1 MLKFLKKFKRKKN
14 HEILKLINEGD
25 LYFDIGAHLGEKS
38 KPFIEKKIRTIMV
51 EPLPLCVK
59 NLKQLYSKNP
69 IVKIIPKGLGSKNT
83 KKTLSINKQMPTIS
97 TFAKHWKSGRFS
109 NLKWTGKTQIKIT
122 TLDNLIKKFGNPQ
135 YIKIDVEG
143 YEFSVLKGLT
153 KKSGIISFEITSE
166 FFSEAI
172 KCLNYLK
179 NLSYNSFTFSIGE
192 KKKFFCDWSDH
203 KNIIN
208 LIKKEI
214 KKDKLFWADIYCK

>member
-1 MLKFLKKFKRKKN
+1 MFKFFKKFKKKKY
-14 HEILKLINEGD
+14 HEVLKLIKKGD

-51 EPLPLCVK
+51 EPLPICVK
-59 NLKQLYSKNP
+59 KLKKLYLKNS
-69 IVKIIPKGLGSKNT
+69 IVKIVPKGLGSKNT
-83 KKTLSINKQMPTIS
+83 KKILSINKQMPTIS
-97 TFAKHWKSGRFS
+97 TMANHWKSGRFS
-109 NLKWTGKTQIKIT
+109 DLKWSSKTKIQIT
-122 TLDNLIKKFGNPQ
+122 TLDSLIKKFGNPQ

-143 YEFSVLKGLT
+143 YELNVLKGLT

-172 KCLNYLK
+172 KCLYYLK
-179 NLSYNSFTFSIGE
+179 KLSYNNFTFSIGE
-192 KKKFFCDWSDH
+192 RKKFFCEWSDY
-203 KNIIN
+203 KTIIN

>member
-1 MLKFLKKFKRKKN
+1 MFKFFKKFKRTKS
-14 HEILKLINEGD
+14 HEILKLINKGD

-51 EPLPLCVK
+51 EPLPVCVK
-59 NLKQLYSKNP
+59 TLKRLYSKNS

-83 KKTLSINKQMPTIS
+83 KKILSINKQMPTVS

-109 NLKWTGKTQIKIT
+109 NLTWSEKTQIQIT
-122 TLDNLIKKFGNPQ
+122 TLDALIKKFGDPQ

-143 YEFSVLKGLT
+143 YELNVLKGLS

-166 FFSEAI
+166 FFSDAI
-172 KCLNYLK
+172 KCLKHLK
-179 NLSYNSFTFSIGE
+179 KLSYNSFTFSIGE
-192 KKKFFCDWSDH
+192 QKKFFSDWSDY
-203 KNIIN
+203 KTIIN

-214 KKDKLFWADIYCK
+214 KNDKLFWADIYCK

>member
-1 MLKFLKKFKRKKN
+1 MFKFFKKFKRSKS
-14 HEILKLINEGD
+14 HEILKLMNKGD

-51 EPLPLCVK
+51 EPLPICVK
-59 NLKQLYSKNP
+59 TLKRLYSKNS

-83 KKTLSINKQMPTIS
+83 KKILSINKQMPTVS

-109 NLKWTGKTQIKIT
+109 NLTWSEKTQIQIT
-122 TLDNLIKKFGNPQ
+122 TLDNLIKKFGDPQ

-143 YEFSVLKGLT
+143 YELNVLKGLS

-166 FFSEAI
+166 FFSDAI
-172 KCLNYLK
+172 KCLKHLK
-179 NLSYNSFTFSIGE
+179 KLSYNSFTFSIGE
-192 KKKFFCDWSDH
+192 QKKFFSDWSDY
-203 KNIIN
+203 KTIIN

>member
-1 MLKFLKKFKRKKN
+1 MFKFFKKFKRSKS
-14 HEILKLINEGD
+14 HEILKLINKGD

-51 EPLPLCVK
+51 EPLPVCVK
-59 NLKQLYSKNP
+59 TLKRLYSKNS

-83 KKTLSINKQMPTIS
+83 KKILSINKQMPTVS

-109 NLKWTGKTQIKIT
+109 NLNWSEKTQIQIT
-122 TLDNLIKKFGNPQ
+122 TLDALIKKFGDPQ

-143 YEFSVLKGLT
+143 YELNVLKGLS

-166 FFSEAI
+166 FFSDAI
-172 KCLNYLK
+172 KCLKHLK
-179 NLSYNSFTFSIGE
+179 KLSYNSFTFSIGE
-192 KKKFFCDWSDH
+192 QKKFFSDWSDY
-203 KNIIN
+203 KTIIN

>member
-1 MLKFLKKFKRKKN
+1 MFKFFKKLKRKKY
-14 HEILKLINEGD
+14 HEILKLINRGD

-51 EPLPLCVK
+51 EPLPACVK
-59 NLKQLYSKNP
+59 SLKKLYCKNS

-83 KKTLSINKQMPTIS
+83 KKILSINKQMPTTS

-109 NLKWTGKTQIKIT
+109 NLTWSGKTQIQIT

-143 YEFSVLKGLT
+143 YELNVLKGLT

-166 FFSEAI
+166 FFSDAI

-179 NLSYNSFTFSIGE
+179 KLSYNSFTFSIGE
-192 KKKFFCDWSDH
+192 QKKFFSDWSDY
-203 KNIIN
+203 KTIIN
-208 LIKKEI
+208 LMKKEI

>member
-1 MLKFLKKFKRKKN
+1 MFRFFKKFKKRKS
-14 HEILKLINEGD
+14 HEILKLINKGD

-51 EPLPLCVK
+51 EPLPICVK
-59 NLKQLYSKNP
+59 TLKKLYSKNS
-69 IVKIIPKGLGSKNT
+69 IVKVIPKGLGSKNT
-83 KKTLSINKQMPTIS
+83 KKILSINKQMPTVS

-109 NLKWTGKTQIKIT
+109 NLTWSEKTQIQIT
-122 TLDNLIKKFGNPQ
+122 TLDALIKKFGDPQ

-143 YEFSVLKGLT
+143 YELNVLKGLS

-166 FFSEAI
+166 FFSDAI
-172 KCLNYLK
+172 KCLKHLK
-179 NLSYNSFTFSIGE
+179 KLSYNSFTFSIGE
-192 KKKFFCDWSDH
+192 QKKFFSDWSDY
-203 KNIIN
+203 KTIIN

>member
-1 MLKFLKKFKRKKN
+1 MFKFLKKFKRSKS
-14 HEILKLINEGD
+14 HEILKLMNKGD

-51 EPLPLCVK
+51 EPLPICVK
-59 NLKQLYSKNP
+59 TLKRLYSKNS

-83 KKTLSINKQMPTIS
+83 KKILSINKQMPTVS

-109 NLKWTGKTQIKIT
+109 NLTWSEKTQIQIT
-122 TLDNLIKKFGNPQ
+122 TLDALIKKFGDPQ

-143 YEFSVLKGLT
+143 YELNVLKGLS

-166 FFSEAI
+166 FFSDAI
-172 KCLNYLK
+172 KCLKHLK
-179 NLSYNSFTFSIGE
+179 KLSYNSFTFSIGE
-192 KKKFFCDWSDH
+192 QKKFFSDWSDY
-203 KNIIN
+203 KTIIN

>member
-1 MLKFLKKFKRKKN
+1 MFKFFKKFKRSKS
-14 HEILKLINEGD
+14 HEILKLMNKGD

-51 EPLPLCVK
+51 EPLPICVK
-59 NLKQLYSKNP
+59 TLKRLYSKNS

-83 KKTLSINKQMPTIS
+83 KKILSINKQMPTVS

-109 NLKWTGKTQIKIT
+109 NLTWSEKTQIQIT
-122 TLDNLIKKFGNPQ
+122 TLDTLIKKFGDPQ

-143 YEFSVLKGLT
+143 YELNVLKGLS

-166 FFSEAI
+166 FFSDAI
-172 KCLNYLK
+172 KCLKHLK
-179 NLSYNSFTFSIGE
+179 KLSYNSFTFSIGE
-192 KKKFFCDWSDH
+192 QKKFFSDWSDY
-203 KNIIN
+203 KTIIN

>member
-1 MLKFLKKFKRKKN
+1 MFKFFKKFKRTKS
-14 HEILKLINEGD
+14 HEILKLINKGD

-51 EPLPLCVK
+51 EPLPICVK
-59 NLKQLYSKNP
+59 TLKKLYSKNS

-83 KKTLSINKQMPTIS
+83 KKILSINKQMPTVS

-109 NLKWTGKTQIKIT
+109 NLTWSEKTQIQIT
-122 TLDNLIKKFGNPQ
+122 TLDALIKKFGDPQ

-143 YEFSVLKGLT
+143 YELNVLKGLS

-166 FFSEAI
+166 FFSDAI
-172 KCLNYLK
+172 KCLKYLK
-179 NLSYNSFTFSIGE
+179 KLSYNSFTFSIGE
-192 KKKFFCDWSDH
+192 QKKFFSDWSDY
-203 KNIIN
+203 KTIIN

>member
-1 MLKFLKKFKRKKN
+1 MFKFFKKFKRTKS
-14 HEILKLINEGD
+14 HEILKLINKGD

-51 EPLPLCVK
+51 EPLPICVK
-59 NLKQLYSKNP
+59 TLKRLYSKNS

-83 KKTLSINKQMPTIS
+83 KKILSINKQMPTVS

-109 NLKWTGKTQIKIT
+109 NLTWSEKTQIQIT
-122 TLDNLIKKFGNPQ
+122 TLDALIKKFGDPQ

-143 YEFSVLKGLT
+143 YELNVLKGLS

-166 FFSEAI
+166 FFSDAI
-172 KCLNYLK
+172 KCLKHLK
-179 NLSYNSFTFSIGE
+179 KLSYNSFTFSIGE
-192 KKKFFCDWSDH
+192 QKKFFSDWSDY
-203 KNIIN
+203 KTIIN

>member
-1 MLKFLKKFKRKKN
+1 MFKFFKKFKKRKS
-14 HEILKLINEGD
+14 HEILKLINKGD

-51 EPLPLCVK
+51 EPLPVCVRT
-59 NLKQLYSKNP
+59 LKRLYSKNS

-83 KKTLSINKQMPTIS
+83 KKILSINKQMPTVS

-109 NLKWTGKTQIKIT
+109 NLTWSEKTQIQIT
-122 TLDNLIKKFGNPQ
+122 TLDALIKKFGDPQ

-143 YEFSVLKGLT
+143 YELNVLKGLS

-166 FFSEAI
+166 FFSDAI
-172 KCLNYLK
+172 KCLKHLK
-179 NLSYNSFTFSIGE
+179 KLSYNSFTFSVGE
-192 KKKFFCDWSDH
+192 QKKFFSDWSDY
-203 KNIIN
+203 KTIIN

>member
-1 MLKFLKKFKRKKN
+1 MFKFFKKFKRRKS
-14 HEILKLINEGD
+14 HEILKLMNKGD

-51 EPLPLCVK
+51 EPLPVCVK
-59 NLKQLYSKNP
+59 TLKRLYSKNS

-83 KKTLSINKQMPTIS
+83 KKILSINKQMPTVS

-109 NLKWTGKTQIKIT
+109 NLNWSEKTQIQIT
-122 TLDNLIKKFGNPQ
+122 TLDALIKKFGDPQ

-143 YEFSVLKGLT
+143 YELNVLKGLS

-166 FFSEAI
+166 FFSDAI
-172 KCLNYLK
+172 KCLKHLK
-179 NLSYNSFTFSIGE
+179 KLSYNSFTFSIGE
-192 KKKFFCDWSDH
+192 QKKFFSDWSDY
-203 KNIIN
+203 KTIIN

>member
-1 MLKFLKKFKRKKN
+1 MFKFFKKLKRKKY
-14 HEILKLINEGD
+14 HEILKLINRGD

-51 EPLPLCVK
+51 EPLPACVK
-59 NLKQLYSKNP
+59 SLKKLYCKNS

-83 KKTLSINKQMPTIS
+83 KKILSINKQMPTTS

-109 NLKWTGKTQIKIT
+109 NLTWSGKTQIQIT

-143 YEFSVLKGLT
+143 YELNVLKGLT

-166 FFSEAI
+166 FFSDAI

-179 NLSYNSFTFSIGE
+179 KLSYNSFTFSIGE
-192 KKKFFCDWSDH
+192 QKKFFSDWSDY
-203 KNIIN
+203 KTIIN

>member
-1 MLKFLKKFKRKKN
+1 MFKFFKKLKRKKY
-14 HEILKLINEGD
+14 HEILKLINRGD

-38 KPFIEKKIRTIMV
+38 KPFIEKKIRTIMD
-51 EPLPLCVK
+51 EPLPACVK
-59 NLKQLYSKNP
+59 SLKKLYCKNS

-83 KKTLSINKQMPTIS
+83 KKILSINKQMPTTS

-109 NLKWTGKTQIKIT
+109 NLTWSGKTQIQIT

-143 YEFSVLKGLT
+143 YELNVLKGLT

-166 FFSEAI
+166 FFSDAI

-179 NLSYNSFTFSIGE
+179 KLSYNSFTFSIGE
-192 KKKFFCDWSDH
+192 QKKFFSDWSDY
-203 KNIIN
+203 KTIIN

>member
-1 MLKFLKKFKRKKN
+1 MNK
-14 HEILKLINEGD
+14 GD

-51 EPLPLCVK
+51 EPLPICVK
-59 NLKQLYSKNP
+59 TLKRLYSKNS

-83 KKTLSINKQMPTIS
+83 KKILSINKQMPTVS

-109 NLKWTGKTQIKIT
+109 NLTWSEKTQIQIT
-122 TLDNLIKKFGNPQ
+122 TLDALIKKFGDPQ

-143 YEFSVLKGLT
+143 YELNVLKGLS

-166 FFSEAI
+166 FFSDAI
-172 KCLNYLK
+172 KCLKHLK
-179 NLSYNSFTFSIGE
+179 KLSYNSFTFSIGE
-192 KKKFFCDWSDH
+192 QKKFFSDWSDY
-203 KNIIN
+203 KTIIN

-214 KKDKLFWADIYCK
+214 KKDKFFWADIYCK

>member
-1 MLKFLKKFKRKKN
+1 MNK
-14 HEILKLINEGD
+14 GD

-51 EPLPLCVK
+51 EPLPVCVK
-59 NLKQLYSKNP
+59 TLKRLYSKNS

-83 KKTLSINKQMPTIS
+83 KKILSINKQMPTVS

-109 NLKWTGKTQIKIT
+109 NLTWSEKTQIQIT
-122 TLDNLIKKFGNPQ
+122 TLDALIKKFGDPQ

-143 YEFSVLKGLT
+143 YELNVLKGLS

-166 FFSEAI
+166 FFSDAI
-172 KCLNYLK
+172 KCLKHLK
-179 NLSYNSFTFSIGE
+179 KLSYNSFTFSIGE
-192 KKKFFCDWSDH
+192 QKKFFSDWSDY
-203 KNIIN
+203 KTIIN

>member
-1 MLKFLKKFKRKKN
+1 MFKFFKKFKRTKS
-14 HEILKLINEGD
+14 HEILKLINKGD

-51 EPLPLCVK
+51 EPLPVCVK
-59 NLKQLYSKNP
+59 TLKRLYSKNS

-83 KKTLSINKQMPTIS
+83 KKILSINKQMPTVS

-109 NLKWTGKTQIKIT
+109 NLTWSEKTQIQIT
-122 TLDNLIKKFGNPQ
+122 TLDALIKKFGDPQ

-143 YEFSVLKGLT
+143 YELNVLKGLS

-166 FFSEAI
+166 FFSDAI
-172 KCLNYLK
+172 KCLKHLK
-179 NLSYNSFTFSIGE
+179 KLSYNSFTFSIGE
-192 KKKFFCDWSDH
+192 QKKFFSDWSDY
-203 KNIIN
+203 KTIIN

>member
-1 MLKFLKKFKRKKN
+1 MLKFFKKFKRKKC
-14 HEILKLINEGD
+14 HEILKLINKGD

-38 KPFIEKKIRTIMV
+38 KSFIEKKIRTIMV
-51 EPLPLCVK
+51 EPLPVCVK
-59 NLKQLYSKNP
+59 ALKKLYSKNS

-83 KKTLSINKQMPTIS
+83 KKILSINKQMPTTS

-109 NLKWTGKTQIKIT
+109 NLRWSGKTQIQIT

-143 YEFSVLKGLT
+143 YALNVLKGLS
-153 KKSGIISFEITSE
+153 KKSGVISFEITSE
-166 FFSEAI
+166 FFSDAI

-179 NLSYNSFTFSIGE
+179 KLSYNSFSFSIGE
-192 KKKFFCDWSDH
+192 QKKFFCDWSDH
-203 KNIIN
+203 KTIVN

>member
-1 MLKFLKKFKRKKN
+1 MFKFFKKFKRTKS
-14 HEILKLINEGD
+14 HEILKLINKGD

-51 EPLPLCVK
+51 EPLPICVK
-59 NLKQLYSKNP
+59 TLKRLYSKNS
-69 IVKIIPKGLGSKNT
+69 IVKVIPKGLGSKNT
-83 KKTLSINKQMPTIS
+83 KKILSINKQMPTVS

-109 NLKWTGKTQIKIT
+109 NLTWSEKTQIQIT
-122 TLDNLIKKFGNPQ
+122 TLDALIKKFGDPQ

-143 YEFSVLKGLT
+143 YELNVLKGLS

-166 FFSEAI
+166 FFSDAI
-172 KCLNYLK
+172 KCLKHLK
-179 NLSYNSFTFSIGE
+179 KLSYNSFTFSIGE
-192 KKKFFCDWSDH
+192 QKKFFSDWSDY
-203 KNIIN
+203 KTIIN

>member
-1 MLKFLKKFKRKKN
+1 MFKFFKKFKRTKS
-14 HEILKLINEGD
+14 HEILKLINKED

-51 EPLPLCVK
+51 EPLPICVK
-59 NLKQLYSKNP
+59 TLKRLYSKNS

-83 KKTLSINKQMPTIS
+83 KKILSINKQMPTVS

-109 NLKWTGKTQIKIT
+109 NLTWSEKTQIQIT
-122 TLDNLIKKFGNPQ
+122 TLDALIKKFGDPQ

-143 YEFSVLKGLT
+143 YELNVLKGLS

-166 FFSEAI
+166 FFSDAI
-172 KCLNYLK
+172 KCLKHLK
-179 NLSYNSFTFSIGE
+179 KLSYNSFTFSIGE
-192 KKKFFCDWSDH
+192 QKKFFSDWSDY
-203 KNIIN
+203 KTIIN

>member
-1 MLKFLKKFKRKKN
+1 MLKFLKKFKRKKY

-38 KPFIEKKIRTIMV
+38 KPFIEKKVRTIMV
-51 EPLPLCVK
+51 EPIPTCVK
-59 NLKQLYSKNP
+59 NLKRLYSNNS
-69 IVKIIPKGLGSKNT
+69 IVKIIPKGLGSKNS
-83 KKTLSINKQMPTIS
+83 KKILSINKQMPTIS

-109 NLKWTGKTQIKIT
+109 NLKWNNKIQIQIT

-143 YEFSVLKGLT
+143 YELNVLKGLT

-179 NLSYNSFTFSIGE
+179 KLSYDSFTFSIGE
-192 KKKFFCDWSDH
+192 RKKFFCDWSDD
-203 KNIIN
+203 KTIIN
-208 LIKKEI
+208 FIKKEI

>member
-1 MLKFLKKFKRKKN
+1 MFKFFKKFKRSKS
-14 HEILKLINEGD
+14 HEIIKLMNKGD

-51 EPLPLCVK
+51 EPLPICVK
-59 NLKQLYSKNP
+59 TLKRLYSKNS

-83 KKTLSINKQMPTIS
+83 KKILSINKQMPTVS

-109 NLKWTGKTQIKIT
+109 NLTWSEKTQIQIT
-122 TLDNLIKKFGNPQ
+122 TLDALIKKFGDPQ

-143 YEFSVLKGLT
+143 YELNVLKGLS

-166 FFSEAI
+166 FFSDAI
-172 KCLNYLK
+172 KCLKHLK
-179 NLSYNSFTFSIGE
+179 KLSYNSFTFSIGE
-192 KKKFFCDWSDH
+192 QKKFFSDWSDY
-203 KNIIN
+203 KTIIN

-214 KKDKLFWADIYCK
+214 KKDKFFWADIYCK

>member
-1 MLKFLKKFKRKKN
+1 MFRFFKKFKKRKS
-14 HEILKLINEGD
+14 HEILKLINKGD

-51 EPLPLCVK
+51 EPLPICVK
-59 NLKQLYSKNP
+59 TLKKLYSKNS

-83 KKTLSINKQMPTIS
+83 KKILSINKQMPTVS

-109 NLKWTGKTQIKIT
+109 NLTWSEKTQIQIT
-122 TLDNLIKKFGNPQ
+122 TLDALIKKFGDPQ

-143 YEFSVLKGLT
+143 YELNVLKGLS

-166 FFSEAI
+166 FFSDAI
-172 KCLNYLK
+172 KCLKHLK
-179 NLSYNSFTFSIGE
+179 KLSYNSFTFSIGE
-192 KKKFFCDWSDH
+192 QKKFFSDWSDY
-203 KNIIN
+203 KTIIN

>member
-1 MLKFLKKFKRKKN
+1 MFKFFKKFKRTKS
-14 HEILKLINEGD
+14 HEILKLINKGD

-51 EPLPLCVK
+51 EPLPICVK
-59 NLKQLYSKNP
+59 TLKRLYSKNS

-83 KKTLSINKQMPTIS
+83 KKILSINKQMPTVS

-109 NLKWTGKTQIKIT
+109 NLTWSEKTQIQIT
-122 TLDNLIKKFGNPQ
+122 TLDALIKKFGDPQ

-143 YEFSVLKGLT
+143 YELNVLKGLS

-166 FFSEAI
+166 FFSDAI
-172 KCLNYLK
+172 KCLKHLK
-179 NLSYNSFTFSIGE
+179 KLSYNSFTFSIGE
-192 KKKFFCDWSDH
+192 QKKFFSDWSDY
-203 KNIIN
+203 KTIIN

-214 KKDKLFWADIYCK
+214 KNDKLFWADIYCK

>member
-1 MLKFLKKFKRKKN
+1 MFKFFKKLKRKKY
-14 HEILKLINEGD
+14 HEILKLINKGD

-51 EPLPLCVK
+51 EPLPACVK
-59 NLKQLYSKNP
+59 SLKKLYCKNS

-83 KKTLSINKQMPTIS
+83 KKILSINKQMPTTS

-109 NLKWTGKTQIKIT
+109 NLTWSGKTQIQIT

-143 YEFSVLKGLT
+143 YELNVLKGLT
-153 KKSGIISFEITSE
+153 KKSGIISFEMTSE
-166 FFSEAI
+166 FFSDAI

-179 NLSYNSFTFSIGE
+179 KLSYNSFTFSIGE
-192 KKKFFCDWSDH
+192 QKKFFSDWSDY
-203 KNIIN
+203 KTIIN

>member
-1 MLKFLKKFKRKKN
+1 MFRFFKKFKKRKS
-14 HEILKLINEGD
+14 HEILKLINKGD

-51 EPLPLCVK
+51 EPLPICVK
-59 NLKQLYSKNP
+59 TLKRLYSKNS

-83 KKTLSINKQMPTIS
+83 KKILSINKQMPTVS

-109 NLKWTGKTQIKIT
+109 NLTWSEKTQIQIT
-122 TLDNLIKKFGNPQ
+122 TLDALIKKFGDPQ

-143 YEFSVLKGLT
+143 YELNVLKGLS

-166 FFSEAI
+166 FFSDAI
-172 KCLNYLK
+172 KCLKHLK
-179 NLSYNSFTFSIGE
+179 KLSYNSFTFSIGE
-192 KKKFFCDWSDH
+192 QKKFFSDWSDY
-203 KNIIN
+203 KTIIN

>member
-1 MLKFLKKFKRKKN
+1 MFKFFKKFKRTKS
-14 HEILKLINEGD
+14 HEILKLINKGD

-51 EPLPLCVK
+51 EPLPICVK
-59 NLKQLYSKNP
+59 TLKKLYSKNS

-83 KKTLSINKQMPTIS
+83 KKILSINKQMPTVS

-109 NLKWTGKTQIKIT
+109 NLTWSEKTQIQIT
-122 TLDNLIKKFGNPQ
+122 TLDALIKKFGDPQ

-143 YEFSVLKGLT
+143 YELNVLKGLS

-166 FFSEAI
+166 FFSDAI
-172 KCLNYLK
+172 KCLKHLK
-179 NLSYNSFTFSIGE
+179 KLSYNSFTFSIGE
-192 KKKFFCDWSDH
+192 QKKFFSDWSDY
-203 KNIIN
+203 KTIIN

>member
-1 MLKFLKKFKRKKN
+1 MINFFKKFKRKKY
-14 HEILKLINEGD
+14 HEIVKLINKGD

-51 EPLPLCVK
+51 EPLPECVK
-59 NLKQLYSKNP
+59 NLKNLYSKNS

-83 KKTLSINKQMPTIS
+83 KKILSINKQMPTIS

-109 NLKWTGKTQIKIT
+109 NSRWSGKTQIQIT

-143 YEFSVLKGLT
+143 YELNVLKGLS

-166 FFSEAI
+166 FFSDAI

-179 NLSYNSFTFSIGE
+179 KLSYNSFTFSVGE
-192 KKKFFCDWSDH
+192 QKKFFSGWCDH
-203 KNIIN
+203 KTVIN
-208 LIKKEI
+208 LIKKEM